1 MADTPT
7 IQDPTVPHDHA
18 DPAAPR
24 RPAERYGDRPP
35 LPRPV
40 VLVAVGLLAAVFV
53 GWVVWA
59 GLGAADRDVRWKDVG
74 YRVVDDTEVEV
85 TFDVIK
91 DPDASARCTLHA
103 LSSSF
108 ATVGITTA
116 DVGPAAAETV
126 RSSATVRTQERAVT
140 GVVDGCEPL

>member
-7 IQDPTVPHDHA
+7 KPGPTVPDDLA

-24 RPAERYGDRPP
+24 RPAARYGDRPP

-40 VLVAVGLLAAVFV
+40 VGVAVGLLASVFV
-53 GWVVWA
+53 GWVVWV

-74 YRVVDDTEVEV
+74 FRVVDDTAVEV
-85 TFDVIK
+85 TFDVTK
-91 DPDASARCTLHA
+91 DPDDSARCTLVA

-108 ATVGITTA
+108 ATVGITTV
-116 DVGPAAAETV
+116 DVGPAARETV

-140 GVVDGCEPL
+140 GVVDECEPF